1 MLRRE
6 RDLLLICVLVLLYGA
21 NRIFGIYET
30 YVIFDYIIYGI
41 LLYSIWYM
49 IFCYRHRYVMTWD
62 RLNDMCISKNND
74 LGCRLCYRY
83 NSARGIIE
91 VCLCNYIIYPT
102 WYEMDNFI
110 GMFGKHVGINHIDK
124 LRNEYGN
131 LKFLYDLYRDRI
143 GKGIYDNVY
152 SGTTY
157 SRLYKREELRYDDY
171 KILSFIVI
179 SFIYIITVLISIY
192 NFD

>member
-6 RDLLLICVLVLLYGA
+6 RDLLLICLLVLVYGA
-21 NRIFGIYET
+21 NRIFGIYDIYGHEK
-30 YVIFDYIIYGI
+30 IFDYIIYGI

-62 RLNDMCISKNND
+62 RLNNICISKNND

-83 NSARGIIE
+83 NNTRGIVE

-143 GKGIYDNVY
+143 GNGKYDNK
-152 SGTTY
+152 
-157 SRLYKREELRYDDY
+157 LYKKEESIYDDY
-171 KILSFIVI
+171 KIISFIVI
-179 SFIYIITVLISIY
+179 SFIYILSLLLSIY
-192 NFD
+192 VFD

>member
-30 YVIFDYIIYGI
+30 YAIFDYIIYGI

-62 RLNDMCISKNND
+62 RLNNICISKNND

-157 SRLYKREELRYDDY
+157 SKLYKREELRYDDY
-171 KILSFIVI
+171 KIISFIVI